1 VSWTKPDGLE
11 SRAFAAVRSQ
21 RVHLHWLSESA
32 SIGEYLQNALAG
44 GGCAAVICNTV
55 TSAQNLYRD
64 LRQFF
69 SPENLDLFHARFPFG
84 ARQER
89 EARVLRDFGQ
99 SQSAGESTGIR
110 LRRVLVATQV
120 IEQSLDIDFDLMI
133 SELAPVDLLL
143 QRAGRLHRHARQRP
157 VGLEEPHL
165 AILGPSAGT
174 SDVPDWG
181 ASGMVYWPHTL
192 LRTWLAIRDRS
203 LVTIPHDLEELIEAV
218 YDERAPTA
226 ELNEFLKEEWR
237 TTQAAMEESQR
248 DSVFNADRRRIG
260 RPSGERQELREIW
273 NRPREYDE
281 DAAGAA
287 LRALTREADET
298 VEVACF
304 LRTPEGLRAD
314 LSGEVVRVDI
324 RPTDDVVELVLRQT
338 LQLSF
343 RSVVFRLREKP
354 TIPSTWAGVSLL
366 SQIHLLEFDS
376 VSRKNEEFGL
386 TWSAD
391 LGIHRHGH

>member
-1 VSWTKPDGLE
+1 
-11 SRAFAAVRSQ
+11 
-21 RVHLHWLSESA
+21 
-32 SIGEYLQNALAG
+32 
-44 GGCAAVICNTV
+44 
-55 TSAQNLYRD
+55 
-64 LRQFF
+64 
-69 SPENLDLFHARFPFG
+69 
-84 ARQER
+84 
-89 EARVLRDFGQ
+89 VLRDFGK

-110 LRRVLVATQV
+110 PRRVLVATQV

-192 LRTWLAIRDRS
+192 LRTWLALRDRS
-203 LVTIPHDLEELIEAV
+203 NVTIPDDLEGLVEAV
-218 YDERAPTA
+218 YDDRAPAA
-226 ELNEFLKEEWR
+226 ELSEFLKEEWR
-237 TTQAAMEESQR
+237 TTQVAMEESQR

-260 RPSGERQELREIW
+260 RPSGERQDLREIW
-273 NRPREYDE
+273 NGPREYDE

-287 LRALTREADET
+287 LRALTREADEA

-314 LSGEVVRVDI
+314 LSGEVVRVEI
-324 RPTDDVVELVLRQT
+324 PPTNAVVELVLRQT
-338 LQLSF
+338 
-343 RSVVFRLREKP
+343 VALRNRKLINLIKHSAPVPESWR
-354 TIPSTWAGVSLL
+354 TTSLL
-366 SQIHLLEFDS
+366 SRVHPVTFDAE
-376 VSRKNEEFGL
+376 SRLANCGGFVWDEE
-386 TWSAD
+386 
-391 LGIHRHGH
+391 LGILSVRQLQTDRT